1 VLPGVRVET
10 VYNGI
15 DTSYFTPGTAGG
27 CDLDALAGL
36 SPTPAGTLRVGLVAT
51 YARWK
56 GQDVFIDAA
65 GDAARAGL
73 AGVRFYIVG
82 GPVYTTA
89 GSQWTD
95 AELRERIAACGL
107 EGLCGLVPFQSELA
121 PVYRALD
128 VVVHASTRPE
138 PFGRTIAE
146 AMACGRAV
154 VVALA
159 GGAAELVTDG
169 RDAVGVAPGDA
180 AALAAAITRL
190 CRDPEARTV
199 LGVAAR
205 ATAVAR
211 FDRGVM
217 GGELLRVYDSLGVS
231 V

>member
-1 VLPGVRVET
+1 LTG
-10 VYNGI
+10 
-15 DTSYFTPGTAGG
+15 A
-27 CDLDALAGL
+27 
-36 SPTPAGTLRVGLVAT
+36 
-51 YARWK
+51 
-56 GQDVFIDAA
+56 
-65 GDAARAGL
+65 
-73 AGVRFYIVG
+73 RFYVVG

-89 GSQWTD
+89 GSQWTE
-95 AELRERIAACGL
+95 AELRERINACGL
-107 EGLCGLVPFQSELA
+107 ASVCGLVPFQSELP

-169 RDAVGVAPGDA
+169 RDALGVAPGDTP
-180 AALAAAITRL
+180 ALAAAIIRL
-190 CRDPEARTV
+190 CGDPESRAA
-199 LGVAAR
+199 LGAAAR

-217 GGELLRVYDSLGVS
+217 GEALLRVYDSLGVS